1 MRETEREIGCC
12 WSYTDKLAAVP
23 ALGPAA
29 RRESTINV
37 AINRSQCRRPVF
49 STVAP
54 ADGPTPETMAAAA
67 PPFHPAAAA
76 TPATLSS
83 ARYLLSDSPAAAL

>member
-1 MRETEREIGCC
+1 MLNE
-12 WSYTDKLAAVP
+12 KLAAVGVILTNWLP
-23 ALGPAA
+23 FRHAGPAA

-37 AINRSQCRRPVF
+37 AINRSRCRRPVF